1 MLNALQAERPAGVP
15 AHETLHVVVLTA
27 FNTRAAL
34 LAVDGALAA
43 SGARLCGL
51 SLKPLGEMVEG
62 ILRVQG
68 VDDGGAEILCEDIVA
83 GLGVRSARLEH
94 QWPLRQAG

>member
-1 MLNALQAERPAGVP
+1 MFDTLEADRPVGTPVQ
-15 AHETLHVVVLTA
+15 ETLHVVVLMA

-68 VDDGGAEILCEDIVA
+68 VDDAGAETLCEDLVA